1 MQCVDPATAPYS
13 GATASDNEGKP
24 SCYFFKL
31 QGCPKHD
38 RTWLYGSAKQHS
50 LSYSIS
56 GSWRFGNIL
65 ESLKRHMLSHDRLL
79 QMELSVQWNSR
90 PIVSLVQLGK
100 TLLFWKVNVS
110 VIFSTF
116 LFKALLLLLFS
127 CQVMSDSLRPHGL
140 QHARPPVPH
149 HLPEFAQVHV
159 HWISDAIQP
168 PLPVLCTRQFI

>member
-1 MQCVDPATAPYS
+1 MKASLRATFS
-13 GATASDNEGKP
+13 
-24 SCYFFKL
+24 SCKAVRNMI
-31 QGCPKHD
+31 GHD
-38 RTWLYGSAKQHS
+38 CKEVQSSTGYS

-100 TLLFWKVNVS
+100 SLLFWTVNVS

-127 CQVMSDSLRPHGL
+127 CQIMSDSLRPHGL
-140 QHARPPVPH
+140 QHARPPCPSPSPRVCPSSCPLNQWCH
-149 HLPEFAQVHV
+149 PATSSSVVH
-159 HWISDAIQP
+159 
-168 PLPVLCTRQFI
+168 